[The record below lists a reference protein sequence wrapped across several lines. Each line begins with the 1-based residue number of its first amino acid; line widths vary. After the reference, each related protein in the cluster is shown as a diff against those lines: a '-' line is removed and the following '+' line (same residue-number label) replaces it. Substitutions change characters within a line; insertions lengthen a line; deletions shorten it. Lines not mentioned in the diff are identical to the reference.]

1 MNENNQNKFLNE
13 INQNKFLPNLK
24 SKYFTISQY
33 KLYLN
38 NLNYNKQK
46 TFSQDLHFNNFR
58 NFINYYKEFQIY
70 KFKYLN
76 ENYIQNLNNKILY
89 NEYDG
94 KISLNNYNS
103 TDNEINIKLNLINNS
118 NKQTD
123 GNLNLNLSA
132 GNLVSKNKNHSL
144 IENSERNNIKVMKL
158 KSVKFWWI

>member
-1 MNENNQNKFLNE
+1 LNENNQNKFLNE

>member
-1 MNENNQNKFLNE
+1 LNENNQNKFLNE

-158 KSVKFWWI
+158 KSVKF

>member
-1 MNENNQNKFLNE
+1 LNENNQNKFLNE

-94 KISLNNYNS
+94 KISL
-103 TDNEINIKLNLINNS
+103 IALI
-118 NKQTD
+118 
-123 GNLNLNLSA
+123 
-132 GNLVSKNKNHSL
+132 
-144 IENSERNNIKVMKL
+144 MKL
-158 KSVKFWWI
+158 ILN

>member
-158 KSVKFWWI
+158 KSVKF